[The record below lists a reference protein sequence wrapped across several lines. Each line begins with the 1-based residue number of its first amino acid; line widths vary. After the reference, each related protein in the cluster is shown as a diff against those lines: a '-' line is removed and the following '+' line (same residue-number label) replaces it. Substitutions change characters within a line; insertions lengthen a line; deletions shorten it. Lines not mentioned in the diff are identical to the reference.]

1 MSMSNRRFTGKL
13 VFIFT
18 FCLICTIFAGDNNQ
32 LYEITSA
39 KRCWYYFIAF
49 IIIFFDIFYLK
60 LNSSKETK
68 FPILELIFLLSISWI
83 AIIYNYNTNYAP
95 HFLSITSLSLPI
107 YLYIKQGIKLSRR
120 MPDMIELLLG
130 VVLIYISYIGLR
142 QLFGFENSYHTKFKV
157 TGPFFNPGPYG
168 GFIAILQPLI
178 LWNMLKYERLKPKNI
193 FSAYSIIGKI
203 YQIAFWISLIVLPLT
218 MSRTA
223 WVASVAGMGL
233 VLIIRYKDN
242 IRSFIS
248 DFRLR
253 YRKGVIF
260 IGILVILFCGISG
273 YMLFHMKKDSANGR
287 LFMWK
292 ISLNAIKE
300 SPIIGTG
307 SGGFAK
313 AYGKAQHDYFAK
325 YDQPE
330 SLPESR
336 VAGSPEY
343 AFNEYLQI
351 AIEFGIL
358 GLILFLS
365 ILLISLISM
374 IKEREAGLAG
384 SVLAF
389 MIFSFASYP
398 LRVLPFHVIL
408 ISIFAIISLKT
419 EKLKLY
425 SLNLNRGNGY
435 IMASMMIL
443 SLIVFYQ
450 RRHEYN
456 SYKEFN
462 ILKYF
467 DVERGDES
475 LLRDYAALY
484 KDLHYEPE
492 FLFNYGKLLAVKNRY
507 EESNKILRRGTEVS
521 TDPMFYNLIGK
532 NYQAMGDYEKAEEN
546 YIYSHNLLPN
556 RFYPLYLLVKM
567 YSETDCFSKDKI
579 ERCGNQIL
587 NKEIKIQSPAIKDM
601 QREVKLILTDYKDD
615 NKWDVKD

>member
-1 MSMSNRRFTGKL
+1 MKNNNTIIYSLFVI
-13 VFIFT
+13 VFILFILTIFVVNTSLLQDITSVKRSWYCLLTTIIGFFNIIVLCFEITRKIKLILLDVLFFT
-18 FCLICTIFAGDNNQ
+18 F
-32 LYEITSA
+32 
-39 KRCWYYFIAF
+39 
-49 IIIFFDIFYLK
+49 II
-60 LNSSKETK
+60 
-68 FPILELIFLLSISWI
+68 WI
-83 AIIYNYNTNYAP
+83 AIIYNYNSNYAP
-95 HFLSITSLSLPI
+95 HFLAITTLSLPI
-107 YLYIKQGIKLSRR
+107 YLYIKQGIKLGRR

-130 VVLIYISYIGLR
+130 AVLIYISYIGLQ
-142 QLFGFENSYHTKFKV
+142 QLFGFEDSNNASFKV

-223 WVASVAGMGL
+223 WVASVAGIGL

-242 IRSFIS
+242 IRRFIS

-260 IGILVILFCGISG
+260 IGVLVILFCGISG

-313 AYGKAQHDYFAK
+313 AYDKAQHDYFAK

-351 AIEFGIL
+351 AIEFGIP

-365 ILLISLISM
+365 ILLISLFSM

-398 LRVLPFHVIL
+398 LRVLSFHIIL
-408 ISIFAIISLKT
+408 IPILVMISLKT
-419 EKLKLY
+419 ERMKLY

-456 SYKEFN
+456 SYKEFK

-467 DVERGDES
+467 DVEHGDES
-475 LLRDYAALY
+475 LLRDYEALH

-492 FLFNYGKLLAVKNRY
+492 FLFNYGKLLAVKNKY

-579 ERCGNQIL
+579 VKCGNQIL

-601 QREVKLILTDYKDD
+601 QREIKLILTDYKDD